1 MYNYYKKNIGEM
13 ISGFN
18 GENIN
23 YRTRVLHFPS
33 TLESTPS
40 ITKPAVHVI
49 KIRFNNIF
57 KNDKVLFGFIA
68 VSLSIVSLFAAI
80 TLFYAYN
87 RITAGSSA
95 IVEELASISEGDVS
109 TDVMS
114 KTSLGTGG
122 SAGIDGNGSY
132 IAYNGGG
139 GIDPNS
145 LLLASNDDKKPSV
158 KKVSQPATKQ
168 RAVVEVDD
176 KTDINPFLPI
186 GDIEPEKKEVKKVKI
201 NPNYILPPG
210 KLETDSDADLLMK
223 TSVSGIMYDNYSP
236 SAIIKI
242 NNTDYFVK
250 NGDIVQGFTI
260 VGIKPKT
267 VVIKRGT
274 NIFDANVGQ
283 ILATL
288 EPNTS
293 GTDNIN
299 KKFGGSYGQTDK
311 HNINYKKG
319 RK

>member
-1 MYNYYKKNIGEM
+1 M

-18 GENIN
+18 GDNIS
-23 YRTRVLHFPS
+23 YRTRYLHFPS

-40 ITKPAVHVI
+40 ITKPAVHII

-57 KNDKVLFGFIA
+57 KNEKVLFGFIA
-68 VSLSIVSLFAAI
+68 VALSIISLLAAI

-87 RITAGSSA
+87 KIMSGSSA
-95 IVEELASISEGDVS
+95 FVEEFTSISEGNVS

-114 KTSLGTGG
+114 KTSLSSG

-139 GIDPNS
+139 GIDPNT
-145 LLLASNDDKKPSV
+145 LLLASNDTKKPSV
-158 KKVSQPATKQ
+158 KKVSQASTNQKS
-168 RAVVEVDD
+168 VVLVDD
-176 KTDINPFLPI
+176 KIDVNPFLPASE
-186 GDIEPEKKEVKKVKI
+186 IEPVKKEVKKVKI

-210 KLETDSDADLLMK
+210 KLETDSDADLLLK

-242 NNTDYFVK
+242 NDTDYFVK
-250 NGDIVQGFTI
+250 SGDVVQGFSI
-260 VGIKPKT
+260 IGIKPKT
-267 VVIKRGT
+267 VIIKRGT
-274 NIFDANVGQ
+274 NIYDANVGQ

-288 EPNTS
+288 NPNES
-293 GTDNIN
+293 GTANID
-299 KKFGGSYGQTDK
+299 KKFGGSYGKTDK
-311 HNINYKKG
+311 HNINYKKR

>member
-1 MYNYYKKNIGEM
+1 M

-23 YRTRVLHFPS
+23 YNRTRVLHFPS

-40 ITKPAVHVI
+40 ITQPAVHVI

-57 KNDKVLFGFIA
+57 KNEKVLFGFIA
-68 VSLSIVSLFAAI
+68 VSLSIVSLLAAI

-87 RITAGSSA
+87 KIMAGSSA
-95 IVEELASISEGDVS
+95 IVEELESISEGDIS
-109 TDVMS
+109 TGVVN
-114 KTSLGTGG
+114 KASLGTG

-139 GIDPNS
+139 GIDPNT
-145 LLLASNDDKKPSV
+145 LLLASNDDKKPSI
-158 KKVSQPATKQ
+158 KKVSKPATNQ
-168 RAVVEVDD
+168 RTVIEVDD
-176 KTDINPFLPI
+176 KTDINPFLPAT
-186 GDIEPEKKEVKKVKI
+186 DIEPVKKEVKKVKI
-201 NPNYILPPG
+201 NPNYILPPD
-210 KLETDSDADLLMK
+210 KLEVDSDADLLLK

-242 NNTDYFVK
+242 NDIDYFVK
-250 NGDIVQGFTI
+250 NGDVVQGFTI

-274 NIFDANVGQ
+274 NIFDASVGQ

-288 EPNTS
+288 DANST
-293 GTDNIN
+293 GTDNIE
-299 KKFGGSYGQTDK
+299 KKFGASYGKTDSN
-311 HNINYKKG
+311 NIKYKKG

>member
-1 MYNYYKKNIGEM
+1 M

-18 GENIN
+18 GNNIS
-23 YRTRVLHFPS
+23 YRTRYLHFPS

-57 KNDKVLFGFIA
+57 KNEKILFGFIA
-68 VSLSIVSLFAAI
+68 VALSVISLFAAI

-87 RITAGSSA
+87 RIASGSSA
-95 IVEELASISEGDVS
+95 IVEELESISEGDVS
-109 TDVMS
+109 TGVMN
-114 KTSLGTGG
+114 KASLAGG

-139 GIDPNS
+139 GIDQNS
-145 LLLASNDDKKPSV
+145 LLLSSNDKKSSV
-158 KKVSQPATKQ
+158 KKVSQNTTSQK
-168 RAVVEVDD
+168 AVVLVDD
-176 KTDINPFLPI
+176 KVDVNPFLPAS
-186 GDIEPEKKEVKKVKI
+186 DIEPVKKEVKKVQI

-242 NNTDYFVK
+242 NDTDYFVK
-250 NGDIVQGFTI
+250 SGDVVQGFTI

-267 VVIKRGT
+267 VIIKRGT
-274 NIFDANVGQ
+274 NIYDANVGQ

-288 EPNTS
+288 DINTS
-293 GTDNIN
+293 GTANIT
-299 KKFGGSYGQTDK
+299 KKFGGSYGKTDK
-311 HNINYKKG
+311 QNIKYKKG